1 MTLPPEVFTHSASL
15 VVYVISILICALG
28 IYDWV
33 KFQRKLSILRG
44 VTITALILCFLTSLS
59 FITAQ
64 GLWLHNSSWNS
75 IDTAEEISWLFY
87 DWFNGL
93 THLLFA
99 QGIRSLIQWKAI
111 HYQTLPMP
119 ETGDINIDER
129 RCDSISCDIEK
140 IERRLELISRLREEG
155 SNVRT

>member
-1 MTLPPEVFTHSASL
+1 MTPTPEVFTHSASL
-15 VVYVISILICALG
+15 VVYVISILICVLG
-28 IYDWV
+28 VYDWV
-33 KFQRKLSILRG
+33 KFRRKLSILRG
-44 VTITALILCFLTSLS
+44 VTITTLILCLLTSLS

-64 GLWLHNSSWNS
+64 GLWLHNSSWSS
-75 IDTAEEISWLFY
+75 INTAEEISWLFY

-111 HYQTLPMP
+111 HYHTSPIP
-119 ETGDINIDER
+119 ETEDINIDVR
-129 RCDSISCDIEK
+129 RCDPISCDIEK